1 VRATPWET
9 RAGQGPIVKICG
21 LTTIDALEASIEAG
35 ADLAGF
41 VFFEKSPRHLTLD
54 AAKGLAA
61 RAAGRVTTVA
71 LTVDAGDESLAEII
85 DAIRPDFLQFHGH
98 ETPERVR
105 DAKARFKLPVI
116 KAIGVGTA
124 EDLVAAKAH
133 AEADILLY
141 DAKPSP
147 GTGRPGGLGLAFD
160 WSLLSEA
167 PRERP
172 WLLSGG
178 LTPDTVAEALR
189 LTGAPG
195 VDVSSGVESAPGEKD
210 ISRIAA
216 FLRAARGAAAGGKP
230 R

>member
-1 VRATPWET
+1 VRAAPWET

-21 LTTIDALEASIEAG
+21 LKTIDALEASIEAG

-54 AAKGLAA
+54 AAKALAA
-61 RAAGRVTTVA
+61 RAAGRIATVA
-71 LTVDAGDESLAEII
+71 LTVDAGDEALAEII
-85 DAIRPDFLQFHGH
+85 GALRPDFLQFHGR

-105 DAKARFKLPVI
+105 AAKARFRLPVI
-116 KAIGVGTA
+116 KAICVGAA
-124 EDLVAAKAH
+124 EDLVAAQAY
-133 AEADILLY
+133 AEADVLLY

-147 GTGRPGGLGLAFD
+147 DAARPGGLGFAFD
-160 WSLLSEA
+160 WSLLNEA
-167 PRERP
+167 PKEKP

-178 LTPDTVAEALR
+178 LTPETVAEAMR

-210 ISRIAA
+210 KSRIAA
-216 FLRAARGAAAGGKP
+216 FVLTVRGAAAGGQP

>member
-1 VRATPWET
+1 VRAAPWET
-9 RAGQGPIVKICG
+9 RAAQGPIVKICG
-21 LTTIDALEASIEAG
+21 LKTIDALEASIEAG

-54 AAKGLAA
+54 AARALAA
-61 RAAGRVTTVA
+61 RAAGRIATVA

-85 DAIRPDFLQFHGH
+85 DALRPDFLQFHGR

-105 DAKARFKLPVI
+105 AAKARFGLPVI
-116 KAIGVGTA
+116 KAIGVGAA
-124 EDLVAAKAH
+124 EDLVAARAY
-133 AEADILLY
+133 AEADVLLY

-147 GTGRPGGLGLAFD
+147 DAARPGGLGRAFD
-160 WSLLSEA
+160 WRLLNGA
-167 PRERP
+167 PREKP

-178 LTPDTVAEALR
+178 LTPETVAEAMR

-210 ISRIAA
+210 RSRIAA
-216 FLRAARGAAAGGKP
+216 FLLAARGAAAGGEP

>member
-1 VRATPWET
+1 MRAGPWER
-9 RAGQGPIVKICG
+9 RAAQGPIVKICG
-21 LTTIDALEASIEAG
+21 LKTIDALEASIEAG

-41 VFFEKSPRHLTLD
+41 VFFEKSPRHLTLE

-61 RAAGRVTTVA
+61 RAAGRIATVA
-71 LTVDAGDESLAEII
+71 LTVDAGDEALAEII
-85 DAIRPDFLQFHGH
+85 DAIRPSFLQFHGA
-98 ETPERVR
+98 ESPERVR
-105 DAKARFKLPVI
+105 EAKARFKLPVI
-116 KAIGVGTA
+116 KAIGVGAA
-124 EDLVAAKAH
+124 EDLVVAKAY
-133 AEADILLY
+133 AEADMLLY

-147 GTGRPGGLGLAFD
+147 GAARPGGLGLAFD
-160 WSLLSEA
+160 WSLLNGA

-178 LTPDTVAEALR
+178 LTPETVAEAMR

-210 ISRIAA
+210 ESRIAA
-216 FLRAARGAAAGGKP
+216 FLRAARGAAAGGEP

>member
-1 VRATPWET
+1 MRAQPWER
-9 RAGQGPIVKICG
+9 RAAQGPIVKICG
-21 LTTIDALEASIEAG
+21 LKTIDALEASIEAG

-41 VFFEKSPRHLTLD
+41 VFFEKSPRHLTVD
-54 AAKGLAA
+54 TAKGLAA
-61 RAAGRVTTVA
+61 RAAGRIATVA

-85 DAIRPDFLQFHGH
+85 DAIEPDFLQFHGR

-105 DAKARFKLPVI
+105 EAKARFGLPVI
-116 KAIGVGTA
+116 KAIGVGAA
-124 EDLVAAKAH
+124 EDLVAAKAY
-133 AEADILLY
+133 AEADVLLF
-141 DAKPSP
+141 DAKASP
-147 GTGRPGGLGLAFD
+147 GAARPGGLGLAFD
-160 WSLLSEA
+160 WSLLTGG

-178 LTPDTVAEALR
+178 LTPETVAEALR

-210 ISRIAA
+210 RSRIAA
-216 FLRAARGAAAGGKP
+216 FLRSVRGAAGGEP

>member
-1 VRATPWET
+1 VPVAPWET
-9 RAGQGPIVKICG
+9 RAALGPIVKICG
-21 LTTIDALEASIEAG
+21 LKTIDALEASIEAG
-35 ADLAGF
+35 ANLAGF

-54 AAKGLAA
+54 SAKGLAA
-61 RAAGRVTTVA
+61 RAAGRIGTVA
-71 LTVDAGDESLAEII
+71 LTVDAGDEALAEII
-85 DAIRPDFLQFHGH
+85 EAVRPDFLQFHGR

-105 DAKARFKLPVI
+105 EAKARFKLPVI
-116 KAIGVGTA
+116 KAIGVNAA
-124 EDLVAAKAH
+124 EDLLAARAY
-133 AEADILLY
+133 AEADVLLY

-147 GTGRPGGLGLAFD
+147 GAARPGGLGLAFD
-160 WSLLSEA
+160 WSLLNAA

-178 LTPDTVAEALR
+178 LTPETVAEAMR

-210 ISRIAA
+210 RSRIAA
-216 FLRAARGAAAGGKP
+216 FLQAARGAAAGGKP